1 VFPLTP
7 PRAAILALG
16 LALAVPLAPGCAR
29 LPLARPLATARYDYF
44 TVPPQTDPWSA
55 KIAAWQRRERFPA
68 PPSREGTPASVSGPG
83 GAAAPPAGEAPDLRA
98 KYQTFR
104 VEQKRAL
111 ARQVAAWIQSQ
122 ARFHYQPD
130 GTIDHWATLSET
142 LTRGVEDCDGLEL
155 LVNRYLRDVGFRDD
169 EVYRAIVFRPA
180 DGQHHMV
187 TFWFEDRTDPW
198 VIDPT
203 GAMTSGMPRMSE
215 LPDWAPLKV
224 FSETREFSVRAA
236 AAPLR

>member
-7 PRAAILALG
+7 PRAARFVLG

-29 LPLARPLATARYDYF
+29 VPTVQPLEASFQYF
-44 TVPPQTDPWSA
+44 SAPSEGDPWSA
-55 KIAAWQRRERFPA
+55 KIAAWQRRERVPA
-68 PPSREGTPASVSGPG
+68 PATREGTPASVSGS
-83 GAAAPPAGEAPDLRA
+83 GAGATAGARAASDLRA
-98 KYQTFR
+98 KYQSFR
-104 VEQKRAL
+104 AEQKRAL

-130 GTIDHWATLSET
+130 GAVDHWATLSET
-142 LTRGVEDCDGLEL
+142 LSRGVEDCDGLEL
-155 LVNRYLRDVGFRDD
+155 LVNRFLRDAGFRDD
-169 EVYRAIVFRPA
+169 EVYRAIVFRPV

-187 TFWFEDRTDPW
+187 TFWFEDRADPW

-224 FSETREFSVRAA
+224 FSETREFSVTTASH
-236 AAPLR
+236 PLP